1 MKSIILSL
9 LLVTSFFLN
18 AQTSNL
24 QLVQGEHV
32 ILYSLPT
39 TALKVVVEYEKT
51 EQKPGSLFQYSE
63 RYLATKQFI
72 TEEKDSYKLLSVKVV
87 PVAMADANRTFSI
100 QPVANSVLNFINVN
114 EQGILQGVNLGLM
127 IPRPKMPH
135 SKDKVQ
141 SPQVKSNLLPLSEE
155 YMMAGSMAKM
165 AEGAAKQIYRI
176 RESRLAL
183 LTGDLEHMPADGKS
197 FDTMLK
203 SMNDL
208 EKHLTELFVGS
219 VKNEVLTQEIQLL
232 PQASM
237 DNNLLFR
244 FSAFKGIVAA
254 NDLSGSPIFISIQPT
269 VVEQAPANPKSKP
282 EPVGL
287 YTVLPAKTNVSISDG
302 VNTFFN
308 AQFDMPQFGQL
319 VSLSQSMFA
328 IPKDKSELVV
338 RVDEKTGR
346 LISVGKK

>member
-1 MKSIILSL
+1 MKSFVLSL
-9 LLVTSFFLN
+9 LLVFSVLAS
-18 AQTSNL
+18 AQTSNM

-32 ILYSLPT
+32 LLYSLPT

-51 EQKPGSLFQYSE
+51 EQKPGIFFQYSE

-72 TEEKDSYKLLSVKVV
+72 AEEKSTFKLLSVKVLPV
-87 PVAMADANRTFSI
+87 PMADANRTFSVR
-100 QPVANSVLNFINVN
+100 PAANSLLNYINVN
-114 EQGILQGVNLGLM
+114 NQGIIQGVNLGA
-127 IPRPKMPH
+127 MP
-135 SKDKVQ
+135 SR
-141 SPQVKSNLLPLSEE
+141 VKTHAENNKQNVAKASANVLPLTEE

-197 FDTMLK
+197 FDTMLQK
-203 SMNDL
+203 MNEL
-208 EKHLTELFVGS
+208 EQQLTELFVGS
-219 VKNEVLTQEIQLL
+219 VKTEVQTQEIQLL
-232 PQASM
+232 PQTAM

-254 NDLSGSPIFISIQPT
+254 NDLSGSPIFISVQPT
-269 VVEQAPANPKSKP
+269 VVETAPANPKSKS

-287 YTVLPAKTNVSISDG
+287 YTVLPAKTNISINDG

-308 AQFDMPQFGQL
+308 AAFDMPQFGQL
-319 VSLSQSMFA
+319 VSLPQSMFA
-328 IPKDKSELVV
+328 IPKDKSEVVV